1 MSASWPLKFHYFPSL
16 WGEVTLALSPIA
28 GHWIKTHL
36 ACTKICFIIGSTN
49 LNRKDLSDRA
59 RKASLNL
66 GSEDGEEDGPMSYSV
81 TKVHCS
87 IIFHGSSGWLCSAG
101 SFCSMW
107 FWQWHSHLGAYLVG
121 MLSELI
127 VDADCE
133 LGVHLGMSTGVT
145 WLNHMAL
152 ASHNM
157 EAVF

>member
-121 MLSELI
+121 MVPWELMLSEPVSFFFFLFVI
-127 VDADCE
+127 LCTI
-133 LGVHLGMSTGVT
+133 LLQLSLKCST
-145 WLNHMAL
+145 
-152 ASHNM
+152 
-157 EAVF
+157 